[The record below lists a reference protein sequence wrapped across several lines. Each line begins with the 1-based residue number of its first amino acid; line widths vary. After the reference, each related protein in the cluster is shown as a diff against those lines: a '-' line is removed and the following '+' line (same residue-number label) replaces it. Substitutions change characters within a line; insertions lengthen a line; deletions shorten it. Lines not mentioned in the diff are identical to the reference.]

1 MTGTVQQILTRRL
14 LLQKFGQGLG
24 AIALGSLLQEKSR
37 AQDDPLRARLG
48 TITARVKNIIYM
60 HMVGAPSQLDLFDY
74 KPMLRRYDGQ
84 PVPHELIEG
93 QRFAFL
99 RGHPKLLGTRFRF
112 SRHGKSGLELSEVLP
127 YLGEV
132 ADDLTLIK
140 TVHTEEFNHAPAQ
153 LFMQTGFGQFGR
165 PSLGSW
171 VVYGLGSENRNLPAF
186 VVLVT
191 GRTAGAGNSLWGSGF
206 LPTVYQGV
214 QLRNTGDPILFLSN
228 PRGVTPQD
236 RRQVLD
242 SLQELNRL
250 QLADVGD
257 PEIATRITQYEMA
270 FRMQSAVPE
279 LTDLSQEP
287 RAIQDMYGVTPGRP
301 SFANHCLLA
310 RRLVERGVRFVQL
323 YDADWD
329 HHGNLFN
336 TLPQKARQVDQPIA
350 ALIKDLK
357 RRGLF
362 EETLIVFAG
371 EFGRTPMLQGDGGA
385 NAGRDHHK
393 DAFTILLAGGGLKH
407 GLAFGQTDELGY
419 RAVEEPVHIRD
430 FHATLLHLLGL
441 DHEQLTFRY
450 QGRQYRLTDIG
461 GNVIS
466 PILS

>member
-1 MTGTVQQILTRRL
+1 MFPRSLTRRA
-14 LLQKFGQGLG
+14 LLQNFSRGIG
-24 AIALGSLLQEKSR
+24 AAALSTLLHESTSR
-37 AQDDPLRARLG
+37 AAQTPALARPHFPP
-48 TITARVKNIIYM
+48 RVKNIIYM
-60 HMVGAPSQLDLFDY
+60 HMVGAPSHLDLFDY
-74 KPMLRRYDGQ
+74 KPMLQRYDGR
-84 PVPHELIEG
+84 PVPAELIEG

-112 SRHGKSGLELSEVLP
+112 RKHGQSGLELSEVLP
-127 YLGEV
+127 HLATV
-132 ADDLTLIK
+132 ADDLTQLK
-140 TVHTEEFNHAPAQ
+140 TIHTEEFNHAPAQ

-171 VVYGLGSENRNLPAF
+171 AVYGLGSENRNLPSF
-186 VVLVT
+186 IVLVT
-191 GRTAGAGNSLWGSGF
+191 GRTAGAGNSLWGNGF
-206 LPTVYQGV
+206 LPSVYQGV

-228 PRGVTPQD
+228 PRGVTLQD

-250 QLADVGD
+250 NLADVGD
-257 PEIATRITQYEMA
+257 PEIGTRIEQYEMA
-270 FRMQSAVPE
+270 FRMQMSVPE
-279 LTDLSQEP
+279 LTDLAQEP
-287 RAIQDMYGVTPGRP
+287 RAVQEMYGVTPGRP

-329 HHGNLFN
+329 HHGSVFTN
-336 TLPQKARQVDQPIA
+336 LPQKTRQVDQPIA

-357 RRGLF
+357 RRGLWD
-362 EETLIVFAG
+362 ETLIVFGG

-393 DAFTILLAGGGLKH
+393 DAFTILLAGGALKG

-419 RAVEEPVHIRD
+419 RPIEEPLHVRD
-430 FHATLLHLLGL
+430 FHATLLYLLGI

-461 GNVIS
+461 GNVIT
-466 PILS
+466 PIVR